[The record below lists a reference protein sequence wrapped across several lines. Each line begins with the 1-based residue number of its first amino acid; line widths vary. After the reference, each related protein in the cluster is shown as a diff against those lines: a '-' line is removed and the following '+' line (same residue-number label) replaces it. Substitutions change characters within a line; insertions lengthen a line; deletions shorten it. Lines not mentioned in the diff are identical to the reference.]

1 MSRRSSP
8 VLSLLAAVLCH
19 VLFVSTSAHAL
30 SGGPIYPGGSVSTTG
45 IYSGALIGLLQN
57 SLGLFSLTIPRT
69 GVGTGTAVVFKA
81 GYFASGRITGVADP
95 QSANLNGILDL
106 QYVYSYLVANLLG
119 GSSSLQTIT
128 VSGAGIVTASIT
140 GGANRFGANAIRLS
154 GSSQVTFTVPPTNV
168 GTGTIQV
175 DPLLFEPVTYTL
187 IGFKQ
192 QEL

>member
-1 MSRRSSP
+1 MHRRSSP

-19 VLFVSTSAHAL
+19 VLFVATSAQAL
-30 SGGPIYPGGSVSTTG
+30 SGGPIYPGGQVSTTG

-57 SLGLFSLTIPRT
+57 SLGLFSLTVPRT

-106 QYVYSYLVANLLG
+106 QYAYSYLVASTSG
-119 GSSSLQTIT
+119 TSSLQTIT
-128 VSGAGIVTASIT
+128 VSGAGIVTATIA
-140 GGANRFGANAIRLS
+140 GGASRFGTSAIRLS
-154 GSSQVTFTVPPTNV
+154 GTSQVAFTVPPTDV

-175 DPLLFEPVTYTL
+175 DPLLYEPVTYTL
-187 IGFKQ
+187 VGFKQ